1 MVNTGDGKGKSTA
14 AFGVVVR
21 AVARDWQV
29 AVVQFLKSGEW
40 RVGEEAVCR
49 DRLGVDWWAIGEG
62 FTWDSDDLSRDQAV
76 AEEAWAHAKATI
88 AAGRHRLV
96 VLDEI
101 TYPINWGWLDG
112 GEVAAA
118 ITERPATVN
127 VVCTGRAAR
136 ARRRGR
142 HRHRDAQDQA
152 RLRHRR
158 HRQEGDRLLSVLLEP
173 ARESY
178 PGEDGGAPRPALVW
192 RLPDDTIAIASAVFG
207 GGLGP
212 REWVVNAQVALDYG
226 DDDPAAHVAAIATGL
241 GLDAG
246 RGVGLLTA
254 VPVLDAK
261 AAADEGVECA
271 ATVGLST
278 PTWAAAADGAWSRWA
293 PATINLV
300 CWVPA
305 PLADAALVN
314 AVVTA
319 TEAKTQALARAA
331 CPAPEPHRT
340 RSSSAARRGAPNA
353 TAGPARDGAPASH
366 APCTARSRPAPRP
379 SWTIGGDHSRTGR
392 RPFR

>member
-1 MVNTGDGKGKSTA
+1 MST
-14 AFGVVVR
+14 V
-21 AVARDWQV
+21 
-29 AVVQFLKSGEW
+29 
-40 RVGEEAVCR
+40 
-49 DRLGVDWWAIGEG
+49 
-62 FTWDSDDLSRDQAV
+62 
-76 AEEAWAHAKATI
+76 
-88 AAGRHRLV
+88 
-96 VLDEI
+96 
-101 TYPINWGWLDG
+101 
-112 GEVAAA
+112 
-118 ITERPATVN
+118 
-127 VVCTGRAAR
+127 
-136 ARRRGR
+136 
-142 HRHRDAQDQA
+142 
-152 RLRHRR
+152 
-158 HRQEGDRLLSVLLEP
+158 LEP

-178 PGEDGGAPRPALVW
+178 PGEDGGASRPALVW
-192 RLPDDTIAIASAVFG
+192 RLPEDTIAIASAVFG

-226 DDDPAAHVAAIATGL
+226 NDDPALHLAAIATGL

-319 TEAKTQALARAA
+319 TEAKTQALGEGGVPGTGTASDAIVVCCPAGGTERYGGPRSRWGARLARAVHCA
-331 CPAPEPHRT
+331 VAAGTTSFLDHR
-340 RSSSAARRGAPNA
+340 G
-353 TAGPARDGAPASH
+353 
-366 APCTARSRPAPRP
+366 
-379 SWTIGGDHSRTGR
+379 
-392 RPFR
+392 